1 MAYISLDWDNS
12 CVMGS
17 VRRNYQSHFDSE
29 ECNNLKYYDGCK
41 FLANYNQKK
50 DKVTVGTPGAQSG
63 IASVWIG

>member
-1 MAYISLDWDNS
+1 
-12 CVMGS
+12 MGC

-29 ECNNLKYYDGCK
+29 ECNNLKYYECCK